1 VSLELAGRVVAVTG
15 ASSGIGKATALACA
29 HAGAAVALA
38 ARREDRI
45 DGLAAEIAAA
55 GGRAIAV
62 RTDVTDESESRRF
75 VERTTEAFGRLDA
88 LINSAGMMTLGPADG
103 ANTDDWRRT
112 IAVNVFGVLY
122 CIHSALPVMRRQGG
136 GDIVNLSAIGG
147 RTALPGVGIY
157 CLTKF
162 GIGAFSESL
171 RQEVAPLGIRV
182 TLIEPGF
189 VESTE
194 IFRENS
200 QALQDE
206 MRARLNVP
214 QPLEPKDVADAVVYA
229 ISRPSHVAVNEMLVR
244 PAAQVV

>member
-1 VSLELAGRVVAVTG
+1 VSLDLAGRVVAVTG

-29 HAGAAVALA
+29 QSGAVVALA
-38 ARREDRI
+38 ARRSDRI
-45 DGLAAEIAAA
+45 EALAAEIVAA
-55 GGRAIAV
+55 GGQAV
-62 RTDVTDESESRRF
+62 AVETDVTDESQARRF
-75 VERTTEAFGRLDA
+75 VDRTVDAFGRLDA
-88 LINSAGMMTLGPADG
+88 LVNSAGIMTLGQADG

-122 CIHSALPVMRRQGG
+122 CIHSALAVMRRQGS

-194 IFRENS
+194 IFGENS
-200 QALQDE
+200 QPLQDE
-206 MRARLNVP
+206 MRTRLNVAN
-214 QPLEPKDVADAVVYA
+214 PLEPRDVADAVVYA
-229 ISRPSHVAVNEMLVR
+229 IGRPAHVAVNEILVR

>member
-1 VSLELAGRVVAVTG
+1 MSLDLAGRVVAVTG
-15 ASSGIGKATALACA
+15 ASSGIGRATALACA
-29 HAGAAVALA
+29 QSGAVVALA
-38 ARREDRI
+38 ARRSDRI
-45 DGLAAEIAAA
+45 EALAAEIVAA

-62 RTDVTDESESRRF
+62 ATDVTDESQASRF
-75 VERTTEAFGRLDA
+75 VERTVEAFGRLDA
-88 LINSAGMMTLGPADG
+88 LVNSAGIMTLGQADG

-122 CIHSALPVMRRQGG
+122 CIHSALAVMRRQGS

-194 IFRENS
+194 IFGENS

-206 MRARLNVP
+206 MRTRLNVAN
-214 QPLEPKDVADAVVYA
+214 PLEPRDVADAVVYA
-229 ISRPSHVAVNEMLVR
+229 IGRPAHVAVNEILVR